1 MSSPARAAGSS
12 MSAAI
17 PKGSALRVNAARNG
31 SVISSVKKP
40 SQRAKRASAICQPP
54 PVYGISSTA
63 YSTLAGSMHLLR
75 LSSILRLESQLK
87 GLSRFTPSASF
98 TQSFKKGSSCQ
109 SPLSHLCCRFHQGMN
124 ASGSLSYSAISPA

>member
-1 MSSPARAAGSS
+1 M
-12 MSAAI
+12 
-17 PKGSALRVNAARNG
+17 RVNAALKG

-98 TQSFKKGSSCQ
+98 TQSFKKGSSQ